1 LREAAG
7 VVGIYRCLNTRAL
20 AKLGLHVL
28 VRCCLSN
35 EVIVAINPNF
45 GYYIVH
51 ISYLQ
56 VSMYN
61 AIIVASCKYTRF
73 TGPIESNSIHLFGY

>member
-1 LREAAG
+1 M
-7 VVGIYRCLNTRAL
+7 LNARAL

-45 GYYIVH
+45 GYYILH
-51 ISYLQ
+51 ISDLRTA
-56 VSMYN
+56 MYN
-61 AIIVASCKYTRF
+61 EIVVTSRQYTWF
-73 TGPIESNSIHLFGY
+73 TAPIESNSIHLFGY